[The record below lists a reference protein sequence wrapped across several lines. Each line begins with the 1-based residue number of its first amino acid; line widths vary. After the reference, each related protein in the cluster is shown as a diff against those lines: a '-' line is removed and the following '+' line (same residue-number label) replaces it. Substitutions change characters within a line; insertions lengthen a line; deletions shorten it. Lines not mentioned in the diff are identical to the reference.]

1 MRSLTFPL
9 SFTFNIGTLSNDF
22 VCKDAEGNTVAYVR
36 QKMFRLVDEVIVY
49 ADETRQ
55 EEMYRINADR
65 WIDFSA
71 NYTFTNR
78 RGEELGRIARRGWIS
93 IWRAN
98 YELYDEHRRQDLLI
112 SEEKPWIKVADH
124 LVGEIP
130 ILSLFTGYILHPSYI
145 LKRPD
150 GTEVARLIK
159 EASFWGRKFRVE
171 QLGSFEDGEQERIVL
186 GLMMMILMERQ
197 RG

>member
-1 MRSLTFPL
+1 MKTLQFPL
-9 SFTFNIGTLSNDF
+9 SFTFNIGTLANDF
-22 VCKDAEGNTVAYVR
+22 VCKDAEGQTVAYVR
-36 QKMFRLVDEVIVY
+36 QKLFRLVDEVIVY
-49 ADETRQ
+49 TDESRSQ
-55 EEMYRINADR
+55 EIYRINADR

-71 NYTFTNR
+71 NYTFTNPM
-78 RGEELGRIARRGWIS
+78 GEELGRIARRGWIS

-98 YELYDEHRRQDLLI
+98 YELYDEDRKQDLLI
-112 SEEKPWIKVADH
+112 SEENPWIKVADN
-124 LVGEIP
+124 LLGEIP

-171 QLGSFEDGEQERIVL
+171 QLSGFDPGEQERIVL